1 LRAYSF
7 ITPKKKPLFKEDTK
21 LWLIFI
27 TASFFLYLFFGLFL
41 LFKSY
46 LFDKDSKK
54 LTQQIENL
62 KQKTTEIIA
71 QKEFIYKQKAL
82 YEDISTKNDL
92 VKQQIKN
99 LLDLIPDPITL
110 ERFYIDNNK
119 LIIYGITPTKDVYN
133 LLMLPPLKSIFSDTK
148 TYFYELPNGWYRF
161 KSENFI
167 KSEDENQ
174 TTQN

>member
-1 LRAYSF
+1 MKAYSF
-7 ITPKKKPLFKEDTK
+7 IKPKKKPLFKEDTK

-27 TASFFLYLFFGLFL
+27 TFSLLLYILFALFL
-41 LFKSY
+41 AIKAHFFKT
-46 LFDKDSKK
+46 DSQKLLKEIEKLKK
-54 LTQQIENL
+54 E
-62 KQKTTEIIA
+62 TTELSL
-71 QKEFIYKQKAL
+71 QKEFIYTQKAL
-82 YEDISTKNDL
+82 YEDIMIKNAL

-133 LLMLPPLKSIFSDTK
+133 LLMLPPLESVFEKTV

-161 KSENFI
+161 KSENYI

-174 TTQN
+174 TN